1 MTSEKLQSL
10 QQLIYF
16 FILTKD
22 INIQIEIK
30 EIIKNLSEIETQ
42 TLEQECRVLLPKT
55 YKQFITANQLKKNM
69 ENIELVVDLNIPID
83 IFNWYSLF
91 SCIGHF
97 EDTFLLVNY
106 LTFQRKRLISINK
119 WEEKIDKTIVLP
131 IRSQFSKTKWIDIVY
146 NILDNDLFKLVP
158 ELSLG

>member
-1 MTSEKLQSL
+1 MNSEKLQSL

-16 FILTKD
+16 FNLTKD
-22 INIQIEIK
+22 INIQNEIK

-83 IFNWYSLF
+83 KYNWYSLF

-97 EDTFLLVNY
+97 EDTFPLVNY
-106 LTFQRKRLISINK
+106 LTFQRKRLISNKK

-131 IRSQFSKTKWIDIVY
+131 IRSQFSKSKWIDIVY
-146 NILDNDLFKLVP
+146 KILDNDLFKFIP
-158 ELSLG
+158 ELSN